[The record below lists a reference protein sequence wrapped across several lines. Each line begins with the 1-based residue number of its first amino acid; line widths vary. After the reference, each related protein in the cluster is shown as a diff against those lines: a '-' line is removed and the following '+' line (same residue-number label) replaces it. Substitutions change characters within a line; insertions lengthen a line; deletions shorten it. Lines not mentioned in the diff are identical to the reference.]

1 MSGPLP
7 ASWAPLFY
15 FFGGCY
21 TPHTPRWDGPVNM
34 LSSAVR
40 ILSNGIFNSAFNIR
54 ICMIGYTPSFLQS
67 RSQSMPVR
75 GLCIGMT
82 LGKSNRNRDLIEWRD
97 HQCCRHIN
105 ACFLRELRGNI
116 REERIINVYQIWNAK
131 SNNINRRI

>member
-1 MSGPLP
+1 M
-7 ASWAPLFY
+7 
-15 FFGGCY
+15 
-21 TPHTPRWDGPVNM
+21 NNQ
-34 LSSAVR
+34 
-40 ILSNGIFNSAFNIR
+40 ILN
-54 ICMIGYTPSFLQS
+54 QS

-75 GLCIGMT
+75 GLCGGMT
-82 LGKSNRNRDLIEWRD
+82 LGKSNRNRYLIGCCD